1 MASRKDMA
9 AEAAIVAGV
18 MVELGGRDDLMLWRN
33 NTGKLPSRDGRRWI
47 SFGCP
52 GSADVM
58 VVVRHHATGLGVLVG
73 VECKTK
79 RGRVTEIQRAWGSRL
94 AELGGVYVVARCV
107 EDAVAIVDQV
117 AKGEGCS

>member
-9 AEAAIVAGV
+9 AEAAIVAAI

-52 GSADVM
+52 GSPDVLC
-58 VVVRHHATGLGVLVG
+58 VVRHGTTGLGVLVG
-73 VECKTK
+73 IECKTK
-79 RGRVTEIQRAWGSRL
+79 RGRVTEIQKAWGRRL

-107 EDAVAIVDQV
+107 EDAVAVVEQV
-117 AKGEGCS
+117 AGGSRCS